1 MLDAGIARSEIC
13 RDFGL
18 YFFLRLFVRRF
29 DLDLTEIRNLSE
41 IIRLIVFEYVRSY
54 I

>member
-1 MLDAGIARSEIC
+1 MLDAGIARSEIY

-18 YFFLRLFVRRF
+18 DLSLRLSAQRLG
-29 DLDLTEIRNLSE
+29 LDLTEIRNLLE
-41 IIRLIVFEYVRSY
+41 IIGLVFFEYMRFH